1 MTNGQNAS
9 LLNNIMYFVKGG
21 QNPLSQEHSSI
32 RAKMGYIDAKACY
45 PYAPSAA
52 LK

>member
-21 QNPLSQEHSSI
+21 AEPPFTGAFVDTCQDGIYRCS
-32 RAKMGYIDAKACY
+32 ACY
-45 PYAPSAA
+45 TPLFSSDP
-52 LK
+52 